1 MGRKK
6 SPIKKALPSPDSKKI
21 PGSSP
26 TAKQISPRR
35 ENPGPSGDH
44 SINNRSTDEPHSTSI
59 FHYDPPST
67 EYEPPSTEYE
77 PSSSESDDRLT
88 TVSLTISERKEDE
101 KSFTGLLKKLLDPT
115 ILCIF
120 IAIVAFFTALPAK
133 KAFYVSLL
141 L

>member
-44 SINNRSTDEPHSTSI
+44 SINNRSTDEPHSTSSAD
-59 FHYDPPST
+59 YDPPST

-88 TVSLTISERKEDE
+88 TVSLTLWQERGALESHTTFSVTFLTKFLWQ
-101 KSFTGLLKKLLDPT
+101 SLK
-115 ILCIF
+115 F
-120 IAIVAFFTALPAK
+120 
-133 KAFYVSLL
+133 
-141 L
+141 